1 MTRFRTVLKFHN
13 SHARRACHAWPSKKT
28 INIQLVIG
36 ALALCVALL
45 GRSPAAEAAKSPV
58 TCAGAVMMGGAQL
71 MCSHTD
77 SEAPPQI
84 CTFSWDLQLMDMTT
98 KVVEG
103 SFLITPGVTNMQIYQ
118 GGGFNQQVTGPIVMC
133 QAKKSQ

>member
-1 MTRFRTVLKFHN
+1 
-13 SHARRACHAWPSKKT
+13 
-28 INIQLVIG
+28 
-36 ALALCVALL
+36 
-45 GRSPAAEAAKSPV
+45 
-58 TCAGAVMMGGAQL
+58 MMGGAQL

-98 KVVEG
+98 KVVTG

-118 GGGFNQQVTGPIVMC
+118 GSGFNMQETGPIVMC

>member
-1 MTRFRTVLKFHN
+1 VRYFHI
-13 SHARRACHAWPSKKT
+13 SHARCAYRPQVWLKNPH
-28 INIQLVIG
+28 IQCIIG
-36 ALALCVALL
+36 AIVLCAAALA
-45 GRSPAAEAAKSPV
+45 GSHPAAAAKSPV

-84 CTFSWDLQLMDMTT
+84 CTYSWDLQLMDLTT
-98 KVVEG
+98 KVIEG
-103 SFLITPGVTNMQIYQ
+103 SFLIQPGVTNMQIYQ
-118 GGGFNQQVTGPIVMC
+118 GSGFNQQVTGPIVMC

>member
-1 MTRFRTVLKFHN
+1 M
-13 SHARRACHAWPSKKT
+13 
-28 INIQLVIG
+28 
-36 ALALCVALL
+36 ALL